1 MVGPGER
8 FWAVDLDEEQLAVL
22 ERGQGQLSFTPNLLV
37 VGGGIMGVL
46 TASRVSKPVWGRC
59 S

>member
-22 ERGQGQLSFTPNLLV
+22 ARGQGQLSFTPNLLV
-37 VGGGIMGVL
+37 VGGGIL
-46 TASRVSKPVWGRC
+46 ACSPLSR
-59 S
+59 